1 VGRVFGFLAV
11 VQDDIR
17 GCQGLVL
24 VSRDELSVRVK
35 IAASR
40 ELDELGIIGGGMQ
53 VWPLKSR
60 PIA

>member
-40 ELDELGIIGGGMQ
+40 ELTSSESSGAGC
-53 VWPLKSR
+53 KSGL
-60 PIA
+60 